1 MTKQQTIR
9 EPAKEIPV
17 FRTCDV
23 LVVGG
28 GPAGSAAAASAAR
41 LGADTILVERYGH
54 LGGMS
59 TGGFCLWIDR
69 MTDWDGQQV
78 IAGFANDLLDRM
90 PGEGLLGPPAQLW
103 GSKDS
108 QAVEYWQDRSAAFHG
123 TVTWSPTIDP
133 ELLKMASFDLLSQR
147 GTKLLMHSWAVA
159 PVQEDKDIRGVV
171 FESKAGRQAIL
182 AKVVID
188 ATGDGDIFALA
199 SAEFDTDVV
208 EEDIHH
214 MMNVAFLWDGTDIER
229 YLAFRREH
237 PDEFRAIM
245 QRGREMGVH
254 DRPHVMPRNDMALF
268 MGPRLSGY
276 SCIDIEDLSAVEIE
290 SRQRM
295 MTMLDFYRR
304 YMPGFEQARIMQTA
318 PQMGVRH
325 SRRLRG
331 VTRMARDDWM
341 TGKLYD
347 DEIGLSPP
355 PNPRHPNVS
364 IPLGCMVPSSLDNL
378 LAAGRN
384 LSCDPVTH
392 VFMREVPNSWAMG
405 QAAGV
410 AAATAISAGARVRDV
425 NVRDVQGQLLKQGV
439 SLHQE
444 VGGSI
449 SREQTP

>member
-1 MTKQQTIR
+1 
-9 EPAKEIPV
+9 
-17 FRTCDV
+17 
-23 LVVGG
+23 
-28 GPAGSAAAASAAR
+28 
-41 LGADTILVERYGH
+41 
-54 LGGMS
+54 
-59 TGGFCLWIDR
+59 
-69 MTDWDGQQV
+69 MTDWDGRQV
-78 IAGFANDLLDRM
+78 IAGFANDLLDRL
-90 PGEGLLGPPAQLW
+90 PGEALLGPPAQFW
-103 GSKDS
+103 GAKDP
-108 QAVEYWQDRSAAFHG
+108 QLVEYWQDRHAAFHG
-123 TVTWSPTIDP
+123 TVTWSPHIDP
-133 ELLKMASFDLLSQR
+133 EMLKIASFDLLTHR
-147 GTKLLMHSWAVA
+147 GAKLLMHSWAVA
-159 PVQEDKDIRGVV
+159 PVKEGNVVRGVI

-199 SAEFDTDVV
+199 GQQFESDIV
-208 EEDIHH
+208 ENDIHH
-214 MMNVAFLWDGTDIER
+214 QMNVAFLWDGTDMQR
-229 YLAFRREH
+229 YLDFRHEH

-245 QRGREMGVH
+245 QRGRDIGVH

-304 YMPGFEQARIMQTA
+304 HMPGFENARIMQTA

-331 VTRMARDDWM
+331 VTTMTRDAWM

-364 IPLGCMVPSSLDNL
+364 IPLGCLLPTGLDNL

-384 LSCDPVTH
+384 LSCDAVTH
-392 VFMREVPNSWAMG
+392 TFMREVPNCWAMG

-410 AAATAISAGARVRDV
+410 AAAVAISAGARVHDV
-425 NVRDVQGQLLKQGV
+425 DVREVQSQLVRQGV
-439 SLHQE
+439 ALHKE

-449 SREQTP
+449 SRE